1 MKGSTRWRNTQSS
14 RTRRM
19 RAIRTWPCWERE
31 GADDDVGARG
41 FILTREGD
49 MKSGR
54 PVSFVFAGETADED
68 GKSVFLRP
76 EQVRDSVNAKLV
88 EAGLAY
94 PLFYET
100 LFKELREVLIAA
112 LQAARAADREYIS
125 LDASMTGAVYAGPNN
140 LNELPP
146 IFPKLFR
153 RLDEWNG
160 ETLAGFRLWLEQ
172 NDNERLFTLP
182 DGRFLGIQD
191 VVAVEGGQVRLLYAP
206 EDMVFRPKRPGP
218 PS

>member
-1 MKGSTRWRNTQSS
+1 MGFTLIKGRFRPAAGVPDGDSVRFEPDDADLMRSIP
-14 RTRRM
+14 RVRM
-19 RAIRTWPCWERE
+19 PPNATTVQLRYEGIDTLEKHAIQPHAQNARDTNLALLGTG
-31 GADDDVGARG
+31 GADDDIGARG

-76 EQVRDSVNAKLV
+76 EQVRDSVNGKLV

-125 LDASMTGAVYAGPNN
+125 LD
-140 LNELPP
+140 
-146 IFPKLFR
+146 
-153 RLDEWNG
+153 
-160 ETLAGFRLWLEQ
+160 
-172 NDNERLFTLP
+172 
-182 DGRFLGIQD
+182 
-191 VVAVEGGQVRLLYAP
+191 
-206 EDMVFRPKRPGP
+206 
-218 PS
+218 